1 MQLPGKQSFLT
12 TVGSDYHMP
21 FDNGTTLVLTLDKLV
36 ERCDLDG
43 QGLENY
49 SLFFSGPVDFPLSQG
64 TYSMG
69 HEQLGQL
76 YLFLVPIG
84 REQQRMFYQAVISA
98 APVPAST

>member
-1 MQLPGKQSFLT
+1 MQLPGKQAFQT
-12 TVGSDYHMP
+12 NVGSEFAMP
-21 FDNGTTLVLTLDKLV
+21 FDNGTTLVLTLDKLD

-49 SLFFSGPVDFPLSQG
+49 SLFFSAPDSFPLSQG

-98 APVPAST
+98 PPVPVSA